1 PGRRDPV
8 RSRGLVCPARGAG
21 RDRPAHLTPAGSG
34 ADALPERT
42 WSPCRNGPEVA
53 LSGRAGSRS
62 AGTSQHRRPAS
73 DGHGCTAPV
82 APPGGRG
89 RTRTSAATTPH
100 AGAVRGDGGLT
111 RQPEPPRED
120 LPVAPRSGDPDAG
133 AGPVPARR
141 EPGRGLLPAAA
152 APRHPAGRA
161 PA

>member
-1 PGRRDPV
+1 
-8 RSRGLVCPARGAG
+8 
-21 RDRPAHLTPAGSG
+21 
-34 ADALPERT
+34 DALPERP

-53 LSGRAGSRS
+53 LSERAGSRS

-133 AGPVPARR
+133 AGLVPARR
-141 EPGRGLLPAAA
+141 VLRRVQLA
-152 APRHPAGRA
+152 PAGAQDEPVVRA
-161 PA
+161 GEAQRLGQPGGAAGQ